1 MAYQPTDNPGP
12 SFNVALNPQNKPTAQ
27 MDTVFPNLE
36 TGEQFQ
42 NICLMQ
48 PKVQY
53 PKWPQAISSFTYGQ
67 LDKPPQEEVD
77 PAFAAQFEKPFI
89 SSAPDPSIMFPPV
102 LAAAAP
108 FHDGSQTPLKDP
120 ATPVYAPRNDNKY
133 LPFPAKP
140 KPMAVAP
147 ALAKAPAPAPA
158 PDDQACQFGSAGF
171 SLQKIPSCMLTSGK
185 TFLHYITH
193 WKTLPGNT
201 ATSKLKHLLLD
212 NSRLF
217 YLLAW
222 FVIVLFVVAGFRKL
236 VSL

>member
-1 MAYQPTDNPGP
+1 MAYQPTNNPGP

-89 SSAPDPSIMFPPV
+89 SSAPDPSLMFPPV

-108 FHDGSQTPLKDP
+108 FHDKSQTPLKDP
-120 ATPVYAPRNDNKY
+120 APPVYAPKY

-140 KPMAVAP
+140 NLPAKPL
-147 ALAKAPAPAPA
+147 ALAPTSAPAPA
-158 PDDQACQFGSAGF
+158 PDDQSCQFGSAGF
-171 SLQKIPSCMLTSGK
+171 SLQKIPSCMLTSMK
-185 TFLHYITH
+185 TFFHYITH
-193 WKTLPGNT
+193 WQSLPGNT
-201 ATSKLKHLLLD
+201 ATTKLKHLLLD

-222 FVIVLFVVAGFRKL
+222 FVILLFVIAGTRKL
-236 VSL
+236 LL